1 MHPFPLSQAR
11 NMQAASQPGVKDEL
25 NLARDMIQ
33 ALGLAAAAGIGA
45 ALASGL
51 VVVLIALAA

>member
-1 MHPFPLSQAR
+1 
-11 NMQAASQPGVKDEL
+11 MQAASQPGVKDEL

-33 ALGLAAAAGIGA
+33 ALCLAVAAGIGA

-51 VVVLIALAA
+51 VVVLIALAG

>member
-1 MHPFPLSQAR
+1 
-11 NMQAASQPGVKDEL
+11 MQATSQPGVKVER
-25 NLARDMIQ
+25 NIARDMIQ
-33 ALGLAAAAGIGA
+33 ALCLAVAAGIGA